1 MILYLDRSEGGGSI
15 HDGSIEIMVHRRILH
30 DDSLGISEPLN
41 ETAFGQGL
49 VVRGKH
55 VLILETPSSSARI
68 HRVTAQ
74 QLFMHPI
81 ATYGLPQIS
90 YANYS
95 SAYRQT
101 WSALSESMPLNIHLL
116 TFDQLSPK
124 QFLIRVE
131 HYFELNEDATY
142 SQPVKFDLKALFKS
156 LGTITELTEL
166 TLGANFPLS
175 ELHRLDWMTNDK
187 ESSHVDMPNEYASSN
202 DTIITLNPMQI
213 KTFQVTL

>member
-1 MILYLDRSEGGGSI
+1 MSYLDRSEGGGSI

-30 DDSLGISEPLN
+30 DDSLGVTEPLN

-55 VLILETPSSSARI
+55 ILILESPASSARI
-68 HRVTAQ
+68 HRVTSQ

-81 ATYGLPQIS
+81 VTYALPQIS

-95 SAYRQT
+95 NAYHQT
-101 WSALSESMPLNIHLL
+101 WSALSESMPLNVHLL

-124 QFLIRVE
+124 KFLIRVE
-131 HYFELNEDATY
+131 HYFEFNEDATY
-142 SQPVKFDLKALFKS
+142 SQPAKVDLQALFKS
-156 LGTITELTEL
+156 LGTITDLTEL
-166 TLGANFPLS
+166 TLGANLPLS
-175 ELHRLDWMTNDK
+175 QLHRLDWMTNDK
-187 ESSHVDMPNEYASSN
+187 ESSHVDMPNEFASSN